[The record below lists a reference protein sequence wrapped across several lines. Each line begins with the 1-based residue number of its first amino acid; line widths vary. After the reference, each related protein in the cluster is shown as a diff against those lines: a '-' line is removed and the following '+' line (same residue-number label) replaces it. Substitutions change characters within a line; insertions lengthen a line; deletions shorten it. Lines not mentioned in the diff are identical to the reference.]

1 MQHEAE
7 MTSCHLISK
16 SPEAKGNCPRRAICN
31 QISES
36 FEPSHVMNELEP
48 DELVC
53 HVTVAPFSL
62 SETMGIL
69 YLTPRFLK
77 FEHTDHPGLKGT
89 GQIFS
94 MHVQSQPKSENSKF
108 EIRNSGGAESLLPW
122 ELSREI
128 LRESHIFRGSFT
140 GRSLRSLHKRAGCP
154 FPVEL
159 KTCTTAATQ

>member
-69 YLTPRFLK
+69 YFTPRFLK

-108 EIRNSGGAESLLPW
+108 GWCRVAPALGAESRNSPGKSHFSWQFHGQELALASQESRMSLP
-122 ELSREI
+122 S
-128 LRESHIFRGSFT
+128 
-140 GRSLRSLHKRAGCP
+140 
-154 FPVEL
+154 
-159 KTCTTAATQ
+159 